1 MKKKLKANY
10 LVIGAIVL
18 TVIILVIAFFLF
30 SRRTN
35 NVISDNTSMY
45 LTENARAVAAIFN
58 TKLDDQLVMLESQVR
73 YFRDINMSNYNVMKD
88 TIMATK
94 GIGAFK
100 NIGVANSTGSTTN
113 YNGRSSG
120 NILLTDYFKEAMT
133 GQNSISE
140 ITYIDEDGDEVLV
153 LAVPI
158 VQNDKPIGIV
168 FGTFTKDILNSLI
181 DTVSLAES
189 GTNLLVDDDGTILAR
204 SASSDNIG
212 EEVKNFNDIYDL
224 SKVTTSDSVFLYN
237 YQGRDMLAVMT
248 PIGLHDWNFITVLP
262 QSVISEISAK
272 ISFSVVA
279 VVFSV
284 VFAFGLL
291 LTSIIMLFRQLRGM
305 AAEKERI
312 GAELNVAT
320 KIQADMM
327 PYNFPKRD
335 DISLYATMTPAKE
348 VGGDFYDFFFIDD
361 DRLAMV
367 MADVS
372 GKGMPA
378 ALFMV
383 IAKSVIRNIAMIG
396 GIGKKDITGATAH
409 VMNIANNVLCENNR
423 SGFFVTT
430 WFGILTI
437 STGELRYTNAGH
449 EYPAVRR
456 ANGDYELVKTD
467 NFPPLATME
476 DLEYEEDVMQL
487 NSGDSIFLYTDG
499 VPEAKNAAGERF
511 GTDKMLEILNSTAD
525 QDITDVLKGMKKQID
540 DFTGIMDPFDDV
552 TMMCLKYTK

>member
-18 TVIILVIAFFLF
+18 TVIILVIAFFLV